1 MQRRPSDPNEETNGI
16 EFAPWSTLVENDDLH
31 LVSLRYGHA
40 PQRVDFVSEGFSLEL
55 PVSKDNKVGALE
67 AVFLSREKRA
77 AVVFSFD
84 DVSAFRVLDEHG
96 LVDMWEASGKT
107 ARPAHTTFK
116 VKGHKWQEESFLS
129 WFMRDC
135 EYSFMVA
142 TGWDC
147 LEVVA
152 GTEPTVE
159 LLAAAVIEYRP

>member
-1 MQRRPSDPNEETNGI
+1 MQRRPSDPNGETNGI

-31 LVSLRYGHA
+31 LVSLRFDRA
-40 PQRVDFVSEGFSLEL
+40 TQRIDFVSEGFGLEL
-55 PVSKDNKVGALE
+55 PGRNDKKVGALE

-96 LVDMWEASGKT
+96 LVDMWEASGRT

-135 EYSFMVA
+135 EYSFVVA
-142 TGWDC
+142 TEWDC

-152 GTEPTVE
+152 GAEPNVE
-159 LLAAAVIEYRP
+159 LRAATVIEDR